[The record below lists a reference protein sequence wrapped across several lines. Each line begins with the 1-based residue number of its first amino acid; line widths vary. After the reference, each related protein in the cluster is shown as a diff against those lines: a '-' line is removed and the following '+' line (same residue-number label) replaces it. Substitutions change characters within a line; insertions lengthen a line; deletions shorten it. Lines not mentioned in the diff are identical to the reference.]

1 MRYPLFVGLSY
12 DAQAT
17 AVASTTEAQ
26 LLKPGGI
33 VTTPLATGQ
42 QWDVPNGWAPLQ
54 WIAISGMR
62 HYGQTALAQTIA
74 CRWMRNIN
82 TVYDQ
87 SGYPARGLAPSIGR
101 RPASALTPSGL
112 SPPSEIVGE
121 AGKCFLKSPSSFTD
135 GVGRRT

>member
-87 SGYPARGLAPSIGR
+87 SG
-101 RPASALTPSGL
+101 
-112 SPPSEIVGE
+112 
-121 AGKCFLKSPSSFTD
+121 
-135 GVGRRT
+135 